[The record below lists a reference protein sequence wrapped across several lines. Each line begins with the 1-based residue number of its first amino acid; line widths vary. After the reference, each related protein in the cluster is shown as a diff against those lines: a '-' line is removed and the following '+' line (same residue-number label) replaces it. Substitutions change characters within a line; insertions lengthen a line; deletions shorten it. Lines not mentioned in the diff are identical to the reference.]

1 MYMKKNI
8 TIKEL
13 SKILEVSISTVSK
26 ALNDSYEISDSTK
39 ERIKT
44 AAKTYNYKPNKLAV
58 NLKSGK
64 TNTIG
69 VVLPSIK
76 NFFMSRVLRGIDSV
90 IAKSNYNIII
100 SITNESFDKEVQSV
114 QTLSNG
120 LVDAIII
127 AVSEETQIKKDFS
140 HLSNLVG
147 DIPLLMVDRIVNS
160 INCDKVLV
168 DDYNAIFNAVNE
180 LIFEGKKS
188 IALVSSINNLNVG
201 KLRTKGYLAA
211 IQNKQEPIVIEGQEG
226 YIESE
231 LSKLIESNKIDA
243 IMALDQESSLAAF
256 RIGKVK
262 KVLNNKEVS
271 IIGYASRVISEH
283 LTPKL
288 TTIDQHG
295 KKVGI
300 TSARLLLKRLDSSES
315 EPESIIVNSTVQ
327 KRFTT

>member
-1 MYMKKNI
+1 MKKNI

-39 ERIKT
+39 ERIKS

-168 DDYNAIFNAVNE
+168 DDYNAIFNAVSD
-180 LIFEGKKS
+180 LIFDGKKS

-262 KVLNNKEVS
+262 KVLNNKKVS

-295 KKVGI
+295 KKVGS
-300 TSARLLLKRLDSSES
+300 TSARLLLKRLDEFDGD
-315 EPESIIVNSTVQ
+315 PESIVINSTVQ
-327 KRFTT
+327 KRFTS

>member
-1 MYMKKNI
+1 MKKNI

-39 ERIKT
+39 ERIKA

-168 DDYNAIFNAVNE
+168 DDYNAIFNAVSD

-211 IQNKQEPIVIEGQEG
+211 IQNKQEPIVLEGQEG
-226 YIESE
+226 YIEIE

-262 KVLNNKEVS
+262 KVLNNKKVS

-288 TTIDQHG
+288 TTIDHHG

-300 TSARLLLKRLDSSES
+300 TSAKLLLKRLDSSES

>member
-1 MYMKKNI
+1 MKKNI

-39 ERIKT
+39 ERIKA

-211 IQNKQEPIVIEGQEG
+211 IQNKQEPMVIDGQEG
-226 YIESE
+226 FIESE

-300 TSARLLLKRLDSSES
+300 TSAKLLLKRLDSSES

>member
-1 MYMKKNI
+1 MKKNI

-26 ALNDSYEISDSTK
+26 ALNDSYEISDTTK
-39 ERIKT
+39 ERIKS
-44 AAKTYNYKPNKLAV
+44 AAKLHNYKPNKLAV

-64 TNTIG
+64 TSTIG

-90 IAKSNYNIII
+90 IAKSQYNIII
-100 SITNESFDKEVQSV
+100 SITNESYDKEVQSV

-127 AVSEETQIKKDFS
+127 AVSEETQIKQEFS
-140 HLSNLVG
+140 HLNSLIG

-160 INCDKVLV
+160 ISCDKVLV
-168 DDYNAIFNAVNE
+168 DDYNAVFNAVNE
-180 LIFEGKKS
+180 LINEGRKS

-201 KLRTKGYLAA
+201 KLRTKGYESAVE
-211 IQNKQEPIVIEGQEG
+211 NKQDRIIVEGSDE
-226 YIESE
+226 YLEKE
-231 LSKLIESNKIDA
+231 LIKLIDLNKIDA
-243 IMALDQESSLAAF
+243 IMALDQESTLAAY
-256 RIGKVK
+256 RIGKRKEVLTNK
-262 KVLNNKEVS
+262 KVA

-295 KKVGI
+295 KKVGS
-300 TSARLLLKRLDSSES
+300 TSARLLLKRLDEFDGDL
-315 EPESIIVNSTVQ
+315 ESIVINSTVQ
-327 KRFTT
+327 KRFTS

>member
-1 MYMKKNI
+1 MKKNI

-39 ERIKT
+39 ERIKS
-44 AAKTYNYKPNKLAV
+44 AARLHNYKPNKLAV

-76 NFFMSRVLRGIDSV
+76 NFFMSRVLRGIESV
-90 IAKSNYNIII
+90 IAKSPYNIII

-140 HLSNLVG
+140 HLNNLIG
-147 DIPLLMVDRIVNS
+147 DTPLLMVDRIVNS
-160 INCDKVLV
+160 ISCDKVLV
-168 DDYNAIFNAVNE
+168 DDYNAVFNAVNE
-180 LIFEGKKS
+180 LIKDGRKS
-188 IALVSSINNLNVG
+188 IALVSSINNLNIG
-201 KLRTKGYLAA
+201 KQRTKGYKSA
-211 IQNKQEPIVIEGQEG
+211 IENKQDPIVIEG
-226 YIESE
+226 SE
-231 LSKLIESNKIDA
+231 EHLEKELIKLIDLNKIDA
-243 IMALDQESSLAAF
+243 IMALDQESSLAAY
-256 RIGKVK
+256 RIGKKK
-262 KVLNNKEVS
+262 KVLTSKK
-271 IIGYASRVISEH
+271 IALIGYASRVISEH

-295 KKVGI
+295 KKVGS
-300 TSARLLLKRLDSSES
+300 TSARLLLKRLDEFEG
-315 EPESIIVNSTVQ
+315 EPESIVINSTVQ
-327 KRFTT
+327 KRFTS

>member
-1 MYMKKNI
+1 MKKNI

-26 ALNDSYEISDSTK
+26 ALNDCYEISDSTK
-39 ERIKT
+39 ERIKA

-168 DDYNAIFNAVNE
+168 DDYNAIFNAVSD

-211 IQNKQEPIVIEGQEG
+211 IQNKQEPIVLEGEEG
-226 YIESE
+226 YIEIE

-300 TSARLLLKRLDSSES
+300 TSAKLLLKRLDSSES

>member
-1 MYMKKNI
+1 MKKNI

-211 IQNKQEPIVIEGQEG
+211 IQNKQEPMVIDGQEG
-226 YIESE
+226 FIESE

>member
-1 MYMKKNI
+1 MKKNI

-39 ERIKT
+39 ERIKA

-168 DDYNAIFNAVNE
+168 DDYNAIFNTVNE

-211 IQNKQEPIVIEGQEG
+211 IENKQEPIVIEGHEG

-231 LSKLIESNKIDA
+231 LSKLIESKKIDA

-300 TSARLLLKRLDSSES
+300 TSAKLLLKRLDLTES

>member
-1 MYMKKNI
+1 MKKNI

-39 ERIKT
+39 ERIKA

-64 TNTIG
+64 TYTIG

-90 IAKSNYNIII
+90 IAKSKYNIII

-168 DDYNAIFNAVNE
+168 DDYNAIFNAVSD

-201 KLRTKGYLAA
+201 KLRTKGYLTA
-211 IQNKQEPIVIEGQEG
+211 IQNKQEPIVLEGQEG

-243 IMALDQESSLAAF
+243 IVALDQESSLAAF

-300 TSARLLLKRLDSSES
+300 TSAKLLLKRLDSSEI
-315 EPESIIVNSTVQ
+315 EPESIIVNSTVH

>member
-1 MYMKKNI
+1 MKKNI

-39 ERIKT
+39 ERIKS

-168 DDYNAIFNAVNE
+168 DDYNAIFNTVNE

-211 IQNKQEPIVIEGQEG
+211 IENKQEPIVIEGHEG

-231 LSKLIESNKIDA
+231 LSKLIESKKIDA

-300 TSARLLLKRLDSSES
+300 TSAKLLLKRLDSTES

>member
-1 MYMKKNI
+1 MKKNI

-231 LSKLIESNKIDA
+231 LSKLIEFNKIDA

>member
-1 MYMKKNI
+1 MKKNI

-39 ERIKT
+39 ERIKS

-168 DDYNAIFNAVNE
+168 DDYNAIFNTVNE

-211 IQNKQEPIVIEGQEG
+211 IENIQEPIVIEGHEG

-231 LSKLIESNKIDA
+231 LSKLIESKKIDA

-300 TSARLLLKRLDSSES
+300 TSAKLLLKRLDSTES

>member
-1 MYMKKNI
+1 MKKNI

-39 ERIKT
+39 ERIKS
-44 AAKTYNYKPNKLAV
+44 AARLHNYKPNKLAV

-90 IAKSNYNIII
+90 IAKSPYNIII

-140 HLSNLVG
+140 HLNNLIG
-147 DIPLLMVDRIVNS
+147 DTPLLMVDRIVNS
-160 INCDKVLV
+160 ITCDKVLV
-168 DDYNAIFNAVNE
+168 DDYNAVFNAVNE
-180 LIFEGKKS
+180 LIKDGRKS

-201 KLRTKGYLAA
+201 KQRTKGYKSA
-211 IQNKQEPIVIEGQEG
+211 IENKQDPIVIEG
-226 YIESE
+226 SE
-231 LSKLIESNKIDA
+231 EHLEKELIKLIDLNKIDA
-243 IMALDQESSLAAF
+243 IMALDQESSLAAY
-256 RIGKVK
+256 RIGKKK
-262 KVLNNKEVS
+262 KVLTSKK
-271 IIGYASRVISEH
+271 IALIGYASRVISEH

-295 KKVGI
+295 KKVGS
-300 TSARLLLKRLDSSES
+300 TSARLLLKRLDEFEG
-315 EPESIIVNSTVQ
+315 EPESIVINSTVQ
-327 KRFTT
+327 KRFTS

>member
-1 MYMKKNI
+1 MKKNI

-26 ALNDSYEISDSTK
+26 ALNDSYEISDTTK

-100 SITNESFDKEVQSV
+100 SITNESFDKEVQSI

-168 DDYNAIFNAVNE
+168 DDYNAIFNTVNE

-211 IQNKQEPIVIEGQEG
+211 IENKQEPIVIEGHEG

-231 LSKLIESNKIDA
+231 LSKLIESKKIDA

-256 RIGKVK
+256 RIGKVNY
-262 KVLNNKEVS
+262 LS
-271 IIGYASRVISEH
+271 
-283 LTPKL
+283 
-288 TTIDQHG
+288 
-295 KKVGI
+295 
-300 TSARLLLKRLDSSES
+300 
-315 EPESIIVNSTVQ
+315 
-327 KRFTT
+327 

>member
-1 MYMKKNI
+1 MKKNI

>member
-1 MYMKKNI
+1 MKKNI

-39 ERIKT
+39 ERIKA

-168 DDYNAIFNAVNE
+168 DDYNAIFNAVSD

-211 IQNKQEPIVIEGQEG
+211 IQNKQEPIVLEGQEG

-262 KVLNNKEVS
+262 KVLNNKKVS

-300 TSARLLLKRLDSSES
+300 TSAKLLLKRLDSSEI

-327 KRFTT
+327 KKFTT

>member
-1 MYMKKNI
+1 MKKNI

-39 ERIKT
+39 ERIKA

-168 DDYNAIFNAVNE
+168 DDYNAIFNAVN
-180 LIFEGKKS
+180 
-188 IALVSSINNLNVG
+188 
-201 KLRTKGYLAA
+201 
-211 IQNKQEPIVIEGQEG
+211 
-226 YIESE
+226 
-231 LSKLIESNKIDA
+231 
-243 IMALDQESSLAAF
+243 
-256 RIGKVK
+256 
-262 KVLNNKEVS
+262 
-271 IIGYASRVISEH
+271 
-283 LTPKL
+283 
-288 TTIDQHG
+288 
-295 KKVGI
+295 
-300 TSARLLLKRLDSSES
+300 
-315 EPESIIVNSTVQ
+315 
-327 KRFTT
+327 

>member
-1 MYMKKNI
+1 MKKNI

-39 ERIKT
+39 ERIKS

-168 DDYNAIFNAVNE
+168 DDYNAIFNTVNE

-211 IQNKQEPIVIEGQEG
+211 IENKQEPIVIEGPEG

-231 LSKLIESNKIDA
+231 LSKLIESKKIDA

-300 TSARLLLKRLDSSES
+300 TSAKLLLKRLDSTES

>member
-1 MYMKKNI
+1 MKKNI

-39 ERIKT
+39 ERIKS

-168 DDYNAIFNAVNE
+168 DDYNAIFNTVNE

-211 IQNKQEPIVIEGQEG
+211 IENKQEPLVIEGHEG

-231 LSKLIESNKIDA
+231 LSKLIESKKIDA

-300 TSARLLLKRLDSSES
+300 TSAKLLLKRLDSTES

>member
-1 MYMKKNI
+1 MKKNI

-39 ERIKT
+39 ERIKA

-64 TNTIG
+64 TYTIG

-90 IAKSNYNIII
+90 IAKSKYNIII

>member
-1 MYMKKNI
+1 MKKNI

-26 ALNDSYEISDSTK
+26 ALNDSYEISDGTK
-39 ERIKT
+39 ERIKS
-44 AAKTYNYKPNKLAV
+44 AARLYNYKPNKLAV

-90 IAKSNYNIII
+90 IAKSPYNIII

-140 HLSNLVG
+140 HLNNLIG
-147 DIPLLMVDRIVNS
+147 DTPLLMVDRIVNS
-160 INCDKVLV
+160 ISCDKVLV
-168 DDYNAIFNAVNE
+168 DDYNAVFNAVNE
-180 LIFEGKKS
+180 LIKDGRKS

-201 KLRTKGYLAA
+201 KQRTKGYKSA
-211 IQNKQEPIVIEGQEG
+211 IENKQDPIVIEG
-226 YIESE
+226 SE
-231 LSKLIESNKIDA
+231 EHLEKELIKLIDLNKIDA
-243 IMALDQESSLAAF
+243 IMALDQESSLAAY
-256 RIGKVK
+256 RIGKKK
-262 KVLNNKEVS
+262 KVLTSKK
-271 IIGYASRVISEH
+271 IALIGYASRVISEH

-295 KKVGI
+295 KKVGS
-300 TSARLLLKRLDSSES
+300 TSARLLLKRLDEFEG
-315 EPESIIVNSTVQ
+315 EPESIVINSTVQ
-327 KRFTT
+327 KRFTS

>member
-1 MYMKKNI
+1 MKKNI

-127 AVSEETQIKKDFS
+127 AVSEETQIKKNFS

-211 IQNKQEPIVIEGQEG
+211 IQNKQEPIVIEGEEG

>member
-1 MYMKKNI
+1 MKKNI

-39 ERIKT
+39 ERIKA

-168 DDYNAIFNAVNE
+168 DDYNAIFNAVSD

-211 IQNKQEPIVIEGQEG
+211 IQNKQEPIVLEGQEG

-300 TSARLLLKRLDSSES
+300 TSAKLLLKRLDSTES

>member
-1 MYMKKNI
+1 MKKNI

-39 ERIKT
+39 ERIKA

-168 DDYNAIFNAVNE
+168 DDYNAIYNAVNE

-211 IQNKQEPIVIEGQEG
+211 TQNKQEPMVIDGQEG
-226 YIESE
+226 FIESE

-300 TSARLLLKRLDSSES
+300 TSAKLLLKRLDSSES

>member
-1 MYMKKNI
+1 MKKNI

-39 ERIKT
+39 ERIKA

-168 DDYNAIFNAVNE
+168 DDYNAIFNAVSD

-211 IQNKQEPIVIEGQEG
+211 IQNKQEPIVLEGQEG

-243 IMALDQESSLAAF
+243 IVALDQESSLAAF

-262 KVLNNKEVS
+262 KVLNNKKVS

-300 TSARLLLKRLDSSES
+300 TSAKLLLKRLDSSES

>member
-1 MYMKKNI
+1 MKKNI

-39 ERIKT
+39 ERIKA

-90 IAKSNYNIII
+90 IAKSKYNIII

-168 DDYNAIFNAVNE
+168 DDYNAIFNAVSD

-211 IQNKQEPIVIEGQEG
+211 IQNKQEPIVLEGQEG
-226 YIESE
+226 CIESE

-295 KKVGI
+295 KKVGV
-300 TSARLLLKRLDSSES
+300 TSAKLLLKRLDLSES

>member
-1 MYMKKNI
+1 MKKNI

-39 ERIKT
+39 ERIKA

-168 DDYNAIFNAVNE
+168 DDYNAIFNAVSD

-211 IQNKQEPIVIEGQEG
+211 IQNKQEPIVLEGQEG

-262 KVLNNKEVS
+262 KVLNNKKVS

-300 TSARLLLKRLDSSES
+300 TSAKLLLKRLDSSES

>member
-1 MYMKKNI
+1 MKKNI

-39 ERIKT
+39 ERIKA

-168 DDYNAIFNAVNE
+168 DDYNAIFNAVSD

-211 IQNKQEPIVIEGQEG
+211 IQNKQEPIVLEGQEG

-271 IIGYASRVISEH
+271 IIGYASIVISEH

-300 TSARLLLKRLDSSES
+300 TSAKLLLKRLDSSES

>member
-1 MYMKKNI
+1 MKKNI

-26 ALNDSYEISDSTK
+26 ALNDSYEISDTTK

-168 DDYNAIFNAVNE
+168 DDYNAIFNAVSD

-211 IQNKQEPIVIEGQEG
+211 IQNKQEPIVLEGQEG

-243 IMALDQESSLAAF
+243 IVALDQESSLAAF

-300 TSARLLLKRLDSSES
+300 TSAKLLLKRLDSSEI
-315 EPESIIVNSTVQ
+315 EPESIIVNSTVH

>member
-1 MYMKKNI
+1 MKKNI

-39 ERIKT
+39 ERIKA

-90 IAKSNYNIII
+90 IANSKYNIII

-168 DDYNAIFNAVNE
+168 DDYNAIFNAVSD

-211 IQNKQEPIVIEGQEG
+211 IQNKQEPIVLEGQEG

-262 KVLNNKEVS
+262 KVLNNKKVS

-300 TSARLLLKRLDSSES
+300 TSAKLLLKRLDSSES

>member
-1 MYMKKNI
+1 MKKNI

-39 ERIKT
+39 ERIKA

-231 LSKLIESNKIDA
+231 LSKLIESKKIDA

-300 TSARLLLKRLDSSES
+300 TSAKLLLKRLDSTES

>member
-1 MYMKKNI
+1 MKKNI

-39 ERIKT
+39 ERIKA

-64 TNTIG
+64 TYTIG

-90 IAKSNYNIII
+90 IAKSKYNIII

-168 DDYNAIFNAVNE
+168 DDYNAIFNAVSD
-180 LIFEGKKS
+180 LIFEGKKT

-211 IQNKQEPIVIEGQEG
+211 IQNKQEPIVLEGQEG

-243 IMALDQESSLAAF
+243 IVALDQESSLAAF

-300 TSARLLLKRLDSSES
+300 TSAKLLLKRLDSSEI
-315 EPESIIVNSTVQ
+315 EPESIIVNSTVH

>member
-1 MYMKKNI
+1 MKKNI

-39 ERIKT
+39 ERIKA

-168 DDYNAIFNAVNE
+168 DDYNAIYNAVNE

-211 IQNKQEPIVIEGQEG
+211 IQNKQEPMVIDGQEG
-226 YIESE
+226 FIESE

>member
-1 MYMKKNI
+1 MKKNI

-39 ERIKT
+39 ERIKS

-168 DDYNAIFNAVNE
+168 DDYNAIFNTVNE

-211 IQNKQEPIVIEGQEG
+211 IENKQEPIVIEGHEG

-231 LSKLIESNKIDA
+231 LSKLIESKKIDA

-300 TSARLLLKRLDSSES
+300 TSAKLLLKRLDSIES

>member
-1 MYMKKNI
+1 MKKNI

-39 ERIKT
+39 ERIKA

-64 TNTIG
+64 TYTIG

-90 IAKSNYNIII
+90 IAKSKYNIII

-168 DDYNAIFNAVNE
+168 DDYNAIFNAVSD

-201 KLRTKGYLAA
+201 KLRTKGYLDA
-211 IQNKQEPIVIEGQEG
+211 IQNKQEPIVLEGQEG

-300 TSARLLLKRLDSSES
+300 TSAKLLLKRLDSSEI
-315 EPESIIVNSTVQ
+315 EPESIIVNSTVH

>member
-1 MYMKKNI
+1 MKKNI

-39 ERIKT
+39 ERIKA

-168 DDYNAIFNAVNE
+168 DDYNAIFNAVSD

-211 IQNKQEPIVIEGQEG
+211 IQNKQEPMVIDGQEG
-226 YIESE
+226 FIESE

-300 TSARLLLKRLDSSES
+300 TSAKLLLKRLDSSES